1 MVHVSGPFSKPNP
14 FRLRNYFEENIELRK
29 PQKILSNGMIFGAI
43 PAPAEWRNLSR
54 HDTLTDQHEIILVY
68 IRS

>member
-43 PAPAEWRNLSR
+43 PAPAE
-54 HDTLTDQHEIILVY
+54 
-68 IRS
+68 